1 MAETVRIE
9 IPIETVDNTD
19 PELSNITKNLEK
31 LGEAA
36 DTANTKAKRASGTVS
51 QFDKQSEKTQ
61 KSLAK
66 WVKEKYEVLLKAKDK
81 ISPVVQ
87 TLGNSLRTFGSKTWS
102 VTMKAFDLVTSPV
115 RGIINLLKN
124 PVFQVGAVLGVSIG
138 LSDTIETYKDFEAAM
153 SQVQAISGA
162 TSTELD
168 KLTEKAREMGAAT
181 KFTAEEAAQG
191 FNYMA
196 MAGWKTEDMLSGIEG
211 ILSLAAASGEDLGTT
226 SDIVTDALTAFGMK
240 ASESAHFADVM
251 AVAASN
257 ANTTVAGMG
266 ETFKYAGTM
275 AGTLGYSIEDVAM
288 ATGLMANSGIKGT
301 MAGTALN
308 SIFTRLSTNTSGAAD
323 ALKELG
329 IEFFDSN
336 GNARDLS
343 DVLDELRAATAGY
356 SDEQKSA
363 LANTV
368 AGLEAQKGLLAI
380 LNASEEDYNKLAEAV
395 NNADGA
401 AAEMA
406 DTMMNNLAGS
416 IELLQS
422 ATDEV
427 KLSFGERLAP
437 YVRGLADYLT
447 EQMPAIEAGLDEF
460 MDFVDRKMDKLQR
473 KFEEIT
479 ESEEWQN
486 ADFFGKV
493 KIAWNE
499 IIAEPFSE
507 WWNSTG
513 KAMLS
518 ETAGDIGNAIGS
530 GISSSILMLLGIDV
544 PGSVNE
550 GASVGRAFAE
560 GFSEGFDFELISSKL
575 WDGFKNLLSSAGKLL
590 PGGEQADLGSV
601 VSAALLAKLAVPA
614 VSFGRGIFGTG
625 KALFGPSGTGGASL
639 MSTMLGSAGMGTGL
653 LGFGANTAINLGAG
667 NLAGG
672 ASLSAGAL
680 SALGLGATAGG
691 VIGGASLISGGI
703 DIYKAIKSSD
713 KEESAAYGESG
724 AWKVG
729 GVAAGAAA
737 GAALGSVIP
746 GLGTAVGALIGAGVG
761 GIAGWIKGNKVKEEY
776 QENVEEMQKEAEKAR
791 KVFEVTG
798 LSIDE
803 VRFKNEALTEAM
815 HDAEVSAEEFA
826 VMFQEECARVAKEA
840 FGDIKLSLEEVKKVA
855 SEVTFADMA
864 DELTEFVDASGK
876 TEQSLASLRT
886 AVVNLKRENWKISLG
901 MELSEADM
909 DSYKKAIETFVASA
923 QTYIDDNHYEA
934 TVALR
939 LLIGEDAD
947 TTTLDAYY
955 ESMKTQ
961 VESLSQQLNDTIEI
975 AFSDSIITLDEAAE
989 LESLQNQITE
999 ITNKLTQAKTEA
1011 QFQALQI
1018 KYNGAAL
1025 DLSSFTALQEELK
1038 ANVAIAEEQYDEAL
1052 TVTLTNLNLQLAEGT
1067 ITQEEYDE
1075 LAQKATEGYYANIN
1089 EINTRVQS
1097 FNLESISTAWAD
1109 ELDGILPELEGTT
1122 AEKLEEAMNRALI
1135 IKPDVSAW
1143 TNEEI
1148 IDWFGLGDIDTAS
1161 ATMIASELLTTALA
1175 VPEGTKESILQN
1187 WKDSMPTA
1195 EEIAQAIDFTS
1206 MTWDEYTKLT
1216 GGGDGTYFVA
1226 PGSDFNPKVDTILT
1240 AEEENFEER
1249 AKMFAENIHNYMENY
1264 MSPEQVMDF
1273 MEQYN
1278 FGETDPAVPDFT
1290 EVMKAY
1296 GPISNEYYEQLVQ
1309 EWKTA
1314 GLGMGG
1320 ALNGGASESLLGY
1333 SPLLR
1338 SDLQSA
1344 LDMATVSPF
1353 SVTARINVTPSYNF
1367 GGGSS
1372 LLTQSQFSAFPMLSN
1387 AAGGYVSGGPQL
1399 SWLAEE
1405 GYGEFVIP
1413 TNPSRR
1419 ARALEL
1425 YAQAGQVLGVGAHA
1439 EGGIVGRISPYSGFV
1454 DDNINF
1460 LNEAFT
1466 NESGAF
1472 NETTDTNYPTFTPQK
1487 SSTTE
1492 GSTKIEVS
1500 VQMTPEFN
1508 IQGGEGQSE
1517 EDIMNVIR
1525 RHMKE
1530 MADEL
1535 GGEIAGKLEA
1545 VFANMPL
1552 QEA

>member
-19 PELSNITKNLEK
+19 PELSNVTRNLER

-36 DTANTKAKRASGTVS
+36 TNANTRVQRASNTVS
-51 QFDKQSEKTQ
+51 QFDRQSERTQ
-61 KSLAK
+61 RSLAQ
-66 WVKEKYEVLLKAKDK
+66 WAKEKYQVLLEAKDK
-81 ISPVVQ
+81 ISPIVQ
-87 TLGNSLRTFGSKTWS
+87 TLGNSLRSFGSKTWR

-124 PVFQVGAVLGVSIG
+124 PIFQVGAVLGVSIG
-138 LSDTIETYKDFEAAM
+138 LSDTVETYKDFEAAM

-162 TSTELD
+162 TANDLN
-168 KLTEKAREMGAAT
+168 KLTDKAKEMGATT
-181 KFTAEEAAQG
+181 KFTAEESAQA

-211 ILSLAAASGEDLGTT
+211 ILNLAAASGEDLGTT

-251 AVAASN
+251 AVASSN
-257 ANTTVAGMG
+257 ANTTVSGMG
-266 ETFKYAGTM
+266 ETFKYAAAM
-275 AGTLGYSIEDVAM
+275 AGTLGYSIEDVAL
-288 ATGLMANSGIKGT
+288 ATGLMANNGIKGT

-308 SIFTRLSTNTSGAAD
+308 SIFTRLSTNTSGATD

-343 DVLDELRAATAGY
+343 DVLDELRLATAGY
-356 SDEQKSA
+356 TDEQKSA
-363 LANTV
+363 LANTI
-368 AGLEAQKGLLAI
+368 AGMEAQKGLLSI

-401 AAEMA
+401 AQAMS
-406 DTMMNNLAGS
+406 DTMLDNLQGS
-416 IELLQS
+416 ITLLQS
-422 ATDEV
+422 AVDGV
-427 KLSFGERLAP
+427 KISFGERLAP
-437 YVRGLADYLT
+437 YVRGIADYLT
-447 EQMPAIEAGLDEF
+447 EQMPAIEAGLDDF
-460 MDFVDRKMDKLQR
+460 MDFVDRKIDKLQD

-479 ESEEWQN
+479 ATEEWQN
-486 ADFFGKV
+486 ADFLGKV
-493 KIAWNE
+493 KIAWDE
-499 IIAEPFSE
+499 LIAEPFSE

-614 VSFGRGIFGTG
+614 VSLGRGIFGTG
-625 KALFGPSGTGGASL
+625 RALFGPSGTGGASL

-840 FGDIKLSLEEVKKVA
+840 FGDISLSLEEIKKVA

-1038 ANVAIAEEQYDEAL
+1038 ANVATAEEQYDEAL

-1195 EEIAQAIDFTS
+1195 EEIAQTIDFTS
-1206 MTWDEYTKLT
+1206 MTWSEYSKMT
-1216 GGGDGTYFVA
+1216 GGDGTFITS
-1226 PGSDFNPKVDTILT
+1226 PGSGFNPAVDTLLT
-1240 AEEENFEER
+1240 GTEEDFEER
-1249 AKMFAENIHNYMENY
+1249 AMMFAENIQEYMEKY
-1264 MSPEQVMDF
+1264 MSPQQVMDF

-1278 FGETDPAVPDFT
+1278 FGEADPAVPDFT
-1290 EVMKAY
+1290 EVMKVY
-1296 GPISNEYYEQLVQ
+1296 GPISNEYYDQLVQ

-1338 SDLQSA
+1338 ADLQSA
-1344 LDMATVSPF
+1344 LDSATANPF
-1353 SVTARINVTPSYNF
+1353 SITANVNVTPFYNI
-1367 GGGSS
+1367 GRST
-1372 LLTQSQFSAFPMLSN
+1372 LFPIQGN

-1472 NETTDTNYPTFTPQK
+1472 NETTDTNYPTSTPQK

>member
-19 PELSNITKNLEK
+19 PELSNVTRNLER

-36 DTANTKAKRASGTVS
+36 TNANTRVQRASNTVS
-51 QFDKQSEKTQ
+51 QFDRQSERTQ
-61 KSLAK
+61 RSLAQ
-66 WVKEKYEVLLKAKDK
+66 WAKEKYQVLLEAKDK
-81 ISPVVQ
+81 ISPIVQ
-87 TLGNSLRTFGSKTWS
+87 TLGNSLRSFGSKTWR

-124 PVFQVGAVLGVSIG
+124 PIFQVGAVLGVSIG
-138 LSDTIETYKDFEAAM
+138 LSDTVETYKDFEAAM

-162 TSTELD
+162 TANDLN
-168 KLTEKAREMGAAT
+168 KLTDKAKEMGATT
-181 KFTAEEAAQG
+181 KFTAEESAQA

-211 ILSLAAASGEDLGTT
+211 ILNLAAASGEDLGTT

-251 AVAASN
+251 AVASSN
-257 ANTTVAGMG
+257 ANTTVSGMG
-266 ETFKYAGTM
+266 ETFKYAAAM
-275 AGTLGYSIEDVAM
+275 AGTLGYSIEDVAL
-288 ATGLMANSGIKGT
+288 ATGLMANNGIKGT

-308 SIFTRLSTNTSGAAD
+308 SIFTRLSTNTSGATD

-343 DVLDELRAATAGY
+343 DVLDELRLATAGY
-356 SDEQKSA
+356 TDEQKSA
-363 LANTV
+363 LANTI
-368 AGLEAQKGLLAI
+368 AGMEAQKGLLSI

-401 AAEMA
+401 AQAMS
-406 DTMMNNLAGS
+406 DTMLDNLQGS
-416 IELLQS
+416 ITLLQS
-422 ATDEV
+422 AVDGV
-427 KLSFGERLAP
+427 KISFGERLAP
-437 YVRGLADYLT
+437 YVRGIADYLT
-447 EQMPAIEAGLDEF
+447 EQMPAIEAGLDDF
-460 MDFVDRKMDKLQR
+460 MDFVDRKIDKLQD

-479 ESEEWQN
+479 ATEEWQN
-486 ADFFGKV
+486 ADFLGKV
-493 KIAWNE
+493 KIAWDE
-499 IIAEPFSE
+499 LIAEPFSE

-1038 ANVAIAEEQYDEAL
+1038 ANVATAEEQYDEAL

-1175 VPEGTKESILQN
+1175 VPEGTKETILQN
-1187 WKDSMPTA
+1187 FKDSIPTA
-1195 EEIAQAIDFTS
+1195 EEIQAGIDWSSFTYYDKDDIFGQVFQYWVS
-1206 MTWDEYTKLT
+1206 PDSNFSKSNTMFDSTSEYFDQQTLQLSQEIH
-1216 GGGDGTYFVA
+1216 DH
-1226 PGSDFNPKVDTILT
+1226 L
-1240 AEEENFEER
+1240 ER
-1249 AKMFAENIHNYMENY
+1249 NLD
-1264 MSPEQVMDF
+1264 PEAVSAF
-1273 MEQYN
+1273 MEQYMTQAT
-1278 FGETDPAVPDFT
+1278 GEMDFT

-1296 GPISNEYYEQLVQ
+1296 GPISNEYYEQLQQ
-1309 EWKTA
+1309 EWRAA

-1353 SVTARINVTPSYNF
+1353 SVTAKINVTPSYNF

-1472 NETTDTNYPTFTPQK
+1472 NETTDTNYPTSTPQK